1 MSNGEVT
8 DVSKDLTVVV
18 VKLLEFSKMSEHP
31 DPEDGGTKPL

>member
-8 DVSKDLTVVV
+8 DVSKDLTVIIVR
-18 VKLLEFSKMSEHP
+18 LLEFSKKSVQP